1 MAKERL
7 AGRFLKSLPFVGDIA
22 GAGFELMDPTESLTK
37 NIKDAAIIGGG
48 GFIGSLATGG
58 LDAVPSLANLAVDL
72 AGAATGNKQIVALGQ
87 RLDYVD
93 PLSYLQAASD
103 KVHYGK
109 SLGLN
114 LDNRMARVAALN
126 PELVKRQQQAQ
137 KAARPAPTAYE
148 TGSDNPKIGV
158 EQAPLRGGGQE
169 APNPL
174 TSVKQRIAIT
184 PDTIDQLEAAL
195 EQMAFVNQVAG
206 MYAKSAAK

>member
-1 MAKERL
+1 
-7 AGRFLKSLPFVGDIA
+7 
-22 GAGFELMDPTESLTK
+22 MDPTESLTK

-48 GFIGSLATGG
+48 GFVTSLATGG

-72 AGAATGNKQIVALGQ
+72 AGAATGNKQIIALGQ
-87 RLDYVD
+87 KLDYVD

-103 KVHYGK
+103 KAHYGK
-109 SLGLN
+109 SFGLN
-114 LDNRMARVAALN
+114 MDTRMAQVAALN
-126 PELVKRQQQAQ
+126 PDLISRQQQAQ
-137 KAARPAPTAYE
+137 VSAKPAPTAYE

-174 TSVKQRIAIT
+174 TSAKQRIAIT

-195 EQMAFVNQVAG
+195 EQMAFVNQIAG
-206 MYAKSAAK
+206 LYAQSAAK